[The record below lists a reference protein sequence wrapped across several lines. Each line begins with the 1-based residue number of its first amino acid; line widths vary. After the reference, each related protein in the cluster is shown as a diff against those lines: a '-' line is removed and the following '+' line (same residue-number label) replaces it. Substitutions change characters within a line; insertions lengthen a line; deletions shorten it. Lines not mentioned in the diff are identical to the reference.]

1 MVLKLMQN
9 AQSNTRKKFLTQGK
23 KASITISICA
33 AWLLSA
39 QLRTSSRLQDFWTED
54 TESEA
59 FSNQHVTVPSG
70 SKKVT
75 FEKEKANQ
83 GKIIPIKILNTTS
96 TAKEEG
102 NTTWSN
108 TTVWLRTQRQ
118 KDPTK
123 PRLEF
128 LHLQKNAGTYFEK
141 LALEHGLPWGA
152 CHFNFPWKMNRQNI
166 LKNCPPIRDAP
177 MQRDCYWHYPIRFL
191 PKQIGPNGANHK
203 PYDNNHDPLYAAR
216 PKKYFAVV
224 RNPYA
229 RLVSFFVNAAKNGDK
244 NSGDKLNEWVQ
255 MSLRNPKTVGL
266 NYPNATICQYSHFY
280 DNDGTR
286 MVDHIIHFESLLKD
300 FGLLIQEYD
309 LPSTFAPKK
318 VRKVNTGK
326 RISLTYKN
334 FDNETVKL
342 INQVCEKDFNLGG
355 RYSKIY
361 VE

>member
-1 MVLKLMQN
+1 M
-9 AQSNTRKKFLTQGK
+9 
-23 KASITISICA
+23 
-33 AWLLSA
+33 
-39 QLRTSSRLQDFWTED
+39 
-54 TESEA
+54 
-59 FSNQHVTVPSG
+59 
-70 SKKVT
+70 
-75 FEKEKANQ
+75 
-83 GKIIPIKILNTTS
+83 NTTS
-96 TAKEEG
+96 TNEEERD
-102 NTTWSN
+102 TTWSN
-108 TTVWLRTQRQ
+108 TTVWLRTQQQ

-152 CHFNFPWKMNRQNI
+152 CHFNFPWKMRQQNI

-177 MQRDCYWHYPIRFL
+177 MQRDCYWHYPINRL
-191 PKQIGPNGANHK
+191 PKQIGSNGANHK
-203 PYDNNHDPLYAAR
+203 PYDNNQDTLYAAR

-224 RNPYA
+224 RNPYT
-229 RLVSFFVNAAKNGDK
+229 RLVSFFVMNAKNRDK

-255 MSLRNPKTVGL
+255 MSLINPTTVGL

-280 DNDGTR
+280 DNDGSR

-309 LPSTFAPKK
+309 LPSTFAPKQVK
-318 VRKVNTGK
+318 KINMQKKT
-326 RISLTYKN
+326 SLTYKS

-355 RYSKIY
+355 GYPKIY
-361 VE
+361 VG

>member
-1 MVLKLMQN
+1 MTLSM
-9 AQSNTRKKFLTQGK
+9 RKSRGV
-23 KASITISICA
+23 SITIFICVA
-33 AWLLSA
+33 GTWLLSR
-39 QLRTSSRLQDFWTED
+39 QLRTALLLQYFRPED
-54 TESEA
+54 T
-59 FSNQHVTVPSG
+59 NQPVAVPSG

-75 FEKEKANQ
+75 FEKDEANQ
-83 GKIIPIKILNTTS
+83 SKIIPIKMLNTTS
-96 TAKEEG
+96 TDEEEG
-102 NTTWSN
+102 DTTWPN

-152 CHFNFPWKMNRQNI
+152 CHFNFPWKMRQQNI

-177 MQRDCYWHYPIRFL
+177 MQRDYYWHYPIHRL
-191 PKQIGPNGANHK
+191 PKQIGPSGANHK
-203 PYDNNHDPLYAAR
+203 PYDNNQDPLYAAR

-224 RNPYA
+224 RNPYT
-229 RLVSFFVNAAKNGDK
+229 RLVSFFLQNAKNGDK

-255 MSLRNPKTVGL
+255 MSLRNPTTVGL

-318 VRKVNTGK
+318 VRKVNTARGK
-326 RISLTYKN
+326 TSLTYKS

-342 INQVCEKDFNLGG
+342 INQVCDKDFNLGG
-355 RYSKIY
+355 EEGGYSKIY
-361 VE
+361 VG